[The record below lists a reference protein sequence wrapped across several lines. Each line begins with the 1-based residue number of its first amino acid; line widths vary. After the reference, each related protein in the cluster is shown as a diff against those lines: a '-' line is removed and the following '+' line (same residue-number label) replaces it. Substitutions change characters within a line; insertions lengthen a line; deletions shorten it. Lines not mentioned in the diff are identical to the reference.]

1 MAKPLASVYPPHK
14 RMCWEVD
21 CRLPAWRQQ
30 RHEWLLAL
38 QRPVPQCLCS
48 GKGQTRC
55 LQTVV
60 GIWWLDSVG
69 AKPMTE
75 DSNLGPPDMASSEL
89 EPMPSTL
96 KTSPTLMT
104 VTAGAGS
111 SFPSHDVISGEKRGV
126 SPLLMQERVC
136 VVTAVPEQRLVLCC
150 LRSALQW

>member
-1 MAKPLASVYPPHK
+1 
-14 RMCWEVD
+14 
-21 CRLPAWRQQ
+21 
-30 RHEWLLAL
+30 
-38 QRPVPQCLCS
+38 
-48 GKGQTRC
+48 
-55 LQTVV
+55 
-60 GIWWLDSVG
+60 
-69 AKPMTE
+69 MTE